1 MKRQRR
7 VSTPSIPEQAAG
19 WLLKLGEPTPTGDG
33 HQQFMSWLK
42 RSPQHVEE
50 FLAIATLRQEVAEQ
64 SSSLEELISEL
75 KAERERPAVPLF
87 SKLEAAYELPQ
98 QVTPRRRHY
107 LPWASAAALALVAL
121 FVTQFR
127 ITESP
132 LVSHRTELGE
142 QRSIVLGDGSIVTLN
157 TLSEATVRFDRSS
170 RKVTLTAGEALFDV
184 ARDPER
190 PFIVETGSLS
200 LSVIGTKFSVYRKK
214 RSTRVAVVDGVVSA
228 VSSRAPDQPLIVRA
242 GEGAI
247 ATAQGLSLTD
257 ERFDVQRAIAWTE
270 RRLIFDGAP
279 LAEVVAEFNRYNR
292 TPLIVEDVALA
303 NRAITTV
310 FNANDVSALIA
321 FLELEPDVYVQY
333 GDDAIRIRGKH

>member
-7 VSTPSIPEQAAG
+7 DNTASIPEQAAG
-19 WLLKLGEPTPTGDG
+19 WLLTLGEPSPTE
-33 HQQFMSWLK
+33 HNHHQFMNWLK

-50 FLAIATLRQEVAEQ
+50 FLAIAALHQEVAEQ

-75 KAERERPAVPLF
+75 KAGRERPAVPLF

-98 QVTPRRRHY
+98 PVTPRRRHY

-127 ITESP
+127 ATEPP
-132 LVSHRTELGE
+132 LVSHRTDLGE

-184 ARDPER
+184 VRDPER

-200 LSVIGTKFSVYRKK
+200 LSVIGTKFSVYRRKT
-214 RSTRVAVVDGVVSA
+214 STRVAVVDGVVSA
-228 VSSRAPDQPLIVRA
+228 VSSIAPDQPLIVRA
-242 GEGAI
+242 GEGAV
-247 ATAQGLSLTD
+247 ATAQGVSRTD
-257 ERFDVQRAIAWTE
+257 ERFDVQIAIAWTD

-292 TPLIVEDVALA
+292 KPLVVEDVALA

-321 FLELEPDVYVQY
+321 FLELEPDVDVQY
-333 GDDAIRIRGKH
+333 GEDAIRIRGKH